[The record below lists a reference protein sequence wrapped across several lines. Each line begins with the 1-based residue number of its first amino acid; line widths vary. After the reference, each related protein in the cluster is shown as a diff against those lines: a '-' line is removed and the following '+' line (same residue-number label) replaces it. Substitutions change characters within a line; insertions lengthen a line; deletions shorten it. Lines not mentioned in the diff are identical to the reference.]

1 MRLILTEQDEVSIT
15 AENGTYV
22 PIDVIVENGK
32 VTTSFYAGALL
43 ELRKCGGEY
52 RMFQFNNL
60 EEYRNYDFGYFI
72 DEETIWNNIASYKLK

>member
-1 MRLILTEQDEVSIT
+1 MRIVLTEQDELSIT
-15 AENGTYV
+15 AENGTYM

-32 VTTSFYAGALL
+32 VTASFYADTIL

-60 EEYRNYDFGYFI
+60 EEYHSYDFSYFE
-72 DEETIWNNIASYKLK
+72 DEEIIWNNFTDTD